1 MKKTKSSSCKF
12 MDPLSITASTV
23 ALIQAAN
30 AALKILAA
38 LSSAR
43 EDIQDAT
50 IQLSSFKDV
59 IEQTKSCVQEN
70 SCQLSSAQISTIG
83 GLVQAADQ
91 KMRIMGQILDNISI
105 APSDGGKIKVS
116 TLDWIRCRSRVM
128 SLLGNLTSLCNVL
141 STVLAVTNL

>member
-1 MKKTKSSSCKF
+1 